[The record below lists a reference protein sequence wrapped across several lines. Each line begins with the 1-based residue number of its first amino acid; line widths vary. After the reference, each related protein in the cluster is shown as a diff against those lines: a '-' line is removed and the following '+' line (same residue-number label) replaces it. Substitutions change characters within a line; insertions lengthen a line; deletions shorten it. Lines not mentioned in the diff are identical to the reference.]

1 MPAGQLRWPE
11 ADLMKQPLLAGLLK
25 GLWRRAMQLRLAKLL
40 NEIACRRKQWQVPL
54 VPLMMAKQA
63 AIADGI

>member
-25 GLWRRAMQLRLAKLL
+25 GLWRRAMQLLMAKLL
-40 NEIACRRKQWQVPL
+40 DEIACRRKQWQVPL
-54 VPLMMAKQA
+54 VPLMMAQQA
-63 AIADGI
+63 AIVEDI